1 MKIYHQAGHNTN
13 WNIDSYSEEKA
24 GDGII
29 FSPVHYPK
37 NKIEEAN
44 DAIKKVSI
52 FDPQYYIPDSQKK
65 KLHSYEFFPEKITDG
80 FSTTDFEAVAQQSA
94 QQCLNFQVENKFE
107 SIIIPARYFSDLVTD
122 YIEKQKTFSV
132 EPFMSEINNL
142 GEVKDVFITLPTTV
156 QMIQDK
162 GYRLELLNWIASYPK
177 VSGVYF
183 LNQIREATKQI
194 THFENLNAHVSFI
207 QDIQEC
213 DLKVIVGYCNTES
226 ILLSILD
233 PYALTIG
240 AYENTRNFS
249 VDKFLEDDSDKRG
262 PAPRIYLPKLLNWV
276 RYDTVVEIKDD
287 FPELWKEVYTQTGY
301 MDNVF
306 SSSGRPHFTQPALY
320 KHHFQLIAR
329 QLRELKKIT
338 VSDRV
343 SRVES
348 MIREASKLYSKITDA
363 GVIFFDDNCKGD
375 HLPGWNRVLR
385 KFRP

>member
-13 WNIDSYSEEKA
+13 WNIDSYSEEKT

-122 YIEKQKTFSV
+122 YIEKQKAFSV
-132 EPFMSEINNL
+132 EPFMSEIDNL
-142 GEVKDVFITLPTTV
+142 EEVKDVFITLPTTV

-162 GYRLELLNWIASYPK
+162 GYRTELLNWITSYPK

-183 LNQIREATKQI
+183 LNQIGEATKQI
-194 THFENLNAHVSFI
+194 TQFENLDAHVSFI

-233 PYALTIG
+233 LYALTIG

-287 FPELWKEVYTQTGY
+287 FPDLWKEVYTSTDHMNQ
-301 MDNVF
+301 VF
-306 SSSGRPHFTQPALY
+306 SRSERPHFTKPELY

-329 QLRELKKIT
+329 QLKELNELT

-343 SRVES
+343 SKVES
-348 MIREASKLYSKITDA
+348 MVREAKELYSEIIAA

-375 HLPGWNRVLR
+375 HLPGWNRILR
-385 KFRP
+385 KFRS